1 MRVALVEEAARLF
14 ELCGGSAEVHRPSGA
29 DAQAGDLLLSAAG
42 AAAGLLLAWKVA
54 QTGME
59 VASGIAG
66 ETARILG
73 LLRAAGHPQPLACTR
88 KTPPG
93 GRALA
98 VRAVLAGGGVMHR
111 LGLSESLLVL
121 PEHRLF
127 LSPEVLPERLA
138 GLRAAQ
144 PEKRLVVEVGDEAE
158 ALALVAAGA
167 EVLQLER
174 FTPDALRR
182 LKRALQA
189 RGCSRCWRRPAA
201 SPPPMPSPTPRPVP
215 TSWSARRRTTR
226 RRPTCRCASRR
237 ADGAGASTR
246 SGRGAPPL
254 RQSRWL
260 RSTAGMAYSRPTSA
274 WAFWQARRARSL
286 IASSSTRP
294 RASQG
299 KLKARPAWNSDW
311 KRSS

>member
-1 MRVALVEEAARLF
+1 MERLSDDVLHGWLREDAPHGDLSTRALGIGTAPAQLQFRARQALRVALVEEAARLF

-111 LGLSESLLVL
+111 LGLSESLLVF

-127 LSPEVLPERLA
+127 LSPEVLPARLA
-138 GLRAAQ
+138 GLRVAQ

-158 ALALVAAGA
+158 ALALAAAGA

-189 RGCSRCWRRPAA
+189 RGLQPLLAPAGGVTA
-201 SPPPMPSPTPRPVP
+201 ANAV
-215 TSWSARRRTTR
+215 AY
-226 RRPTCRCASRR
+226 AE
-237 ADGAGASTR
+237 AGADFLVS
-246 SGRGAPPL
+246 SAPYHAPPADVQV
-254 RQSRWL
+254 RF
-260 RSTAGMAYSRPTSA
+260 TPG
-274 WAFWQARRARSL
+274 
-286 IASSSTRP
+286 
-294 RASQG
+294 
-299 KLKARPAWNSDW
+299 
-311 KRSS
+311 